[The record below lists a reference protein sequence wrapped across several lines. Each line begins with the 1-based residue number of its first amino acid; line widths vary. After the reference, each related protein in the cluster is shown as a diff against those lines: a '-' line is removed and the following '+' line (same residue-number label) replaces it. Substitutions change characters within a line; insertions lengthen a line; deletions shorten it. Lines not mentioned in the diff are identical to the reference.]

1 MRANKRNVI
10 VNKLLLH
17 IFLCDNVNVSH
28 QLKHVLYLKHGVPLN
43 MLKNCDTTMKA
54 NAAEMGVNKDEQ
66 Y

>member
-1 MRANKRNVI
+1 MRANKRNMI
-10 VNKLLLH
+10 VSKLLFTH
-17 IFLCDNVNVSH
+17 IFCDNVNVSH